1 MAGASLVLAK
11 DSFWKPACHL
21 PVPAVQP
28 PPQGL
33 CLRSRA
39 ADAEPG
45 SGFLHSVQRARV
57 ANRLIP
63 VWSTE
68 ARGLAPLP
76 KEKGGHPIDKV
87 LNSSPGGDKEAFR
100 VEQPGLG
107 CGLVNWGHCA
117 SVPPLRPYRSLYTL
131 VFLPAKGTGLCSLG
145 LFCHGSNNTA
155 TSS

>member
-21 PVPAVQP
+21 PVPAAQP
-28 PPQGL
+28 PPQEL
-33 CLRSRA
+33 CLLSPA
-39 ADAEPG
+39 ADAELG

-76 KEKGGHPIDKV
+76 KETGGHPIDKV
-87 LNSSPGGDKEAFR
+87 LNPSSPGGDKEAFR

-107 CGLVNWGHCA
+107 
-117 SVPPLRPYRSLYTL
+117 
-131 VFLPAKGTGLCSLG
+131 
-145 LFCHGSNNTA
+145 
-155 TSS
+155 

>member
-87 LNSSPGGDKEAFR
+87 LIRTSDDIVRLRKCLNIITLSSAEAEGQF
-100 VEQPGLG
+100 
-107 CGLVNWGHCA
+107 
-117 SVPPLRPYRSLYTL
+117 S
-131 VFLPAKGTGLCSLG
+131 
-145 LFCHGSNNTA
+145 
-155 TSS
+155 